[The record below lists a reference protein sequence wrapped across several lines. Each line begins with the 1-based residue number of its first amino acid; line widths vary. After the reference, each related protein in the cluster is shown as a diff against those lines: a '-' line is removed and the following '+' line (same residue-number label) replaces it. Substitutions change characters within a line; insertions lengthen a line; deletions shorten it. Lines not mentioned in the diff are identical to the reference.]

1 MAAQPIVHIELVTSD
16 PKAVGQ
22 FYKDVFGWNLDL
34 DESFNYLQFMA
45 EGGPGGAFIEPDA
58 NSKSGSALI
67 YLASDDIDADLAR
80 VTAAGGQVE
89 VPKTEIPQTG
99 WFAVFTDPTGGRMAL
114 YTSMHTHPHE

>member
-16 PKAVGQ
+16 PKAAGQ
-22 FYKDVFGWNLDL
+22 FYKDVFGWTLDL

-45 EGGPGGAFIEPDA
+45 GGGPGGAFIEPDA
-58 NSKSGSALI
+58 NSQSGNALI

-89 VPKTEIPQTG
+89 VPRTEIPQTG

-114 YTSMHTHPHE
+114 YTSIHAHP